1 MNPYNSIIRVGRFL
15 RHKKISPDK
24 NAVELQQYFLAL
36 ESHMAGR
43 STEEFFELFPLIKIY
58 MDDGSWDYPSSL
70 KFKQKLGS
78 FFTKHSWNKVL
89 MTHCYENP
97 FISELGTALLMS
109 ASTLYRRQT
118 GQTMMETY
126 LRGSSV
132 PVRVEQ
138 AVPKK
143 PHLYLVK

>member
-1 MNPYNSIIRVGRFL
+1 
-15 RHKKISPDK
+15 
-24 NAVELQQYFLAL
+24 
-36 ESHMAGR
+36 MAGR
-43 STEEFFELFPLIKIY
+43 STEEFFTLFPPIKNY
-58 MDDGSWDYPSSL
+58 VDDGSWDYTSSL
-70 KFKQKLGS
+70 KFKQKLGPI
-78 FFTKHSWNKVL
+78 FTKKSFNKLL

-109 ASTLYRRQT
+109 VSTLHKRKT
-118 GQTMMETY
+118 GRSIMETY
-126 LRGSSV
+126 LSGSSV